1 VESVKDGMRYRI
13 LMYLHQ
19 AAGDDVPLT
28 LVFLDELSDVG
39 DFIVAPYGS
48 LADLIPV
55 EVWMISPPLDR

>member
-1 VESVKDGMRYRI
+1 
-13 LMYLHQ
+13 MYLHQ
-19 AAGDDVPLT
+19 AAGDDVPLA
-28 LVFLDELSDVG
+28 LVLVNESSDVD

>member
-13 LMYLHQ
+13 LMYFHE
-19 AAGDDVPLT
+19 AASYDVPLA
-28 LVFLDELSDVG
+28 LVLVNELSDVG